1 MKDMLRLWKFLN
13 TVWTCTLSPP
23 FILVPEERLC
33 DGEDVWAQRGWWL
46 YLDEGSHIII
56 EKKHLSVQATD
67 RVPSWNRTN
76 YFDHINA
83 LRFPPWLRHGRAVE
97 HFYGVIAV
105 KEIVVFVVVITV
117 LSLLFLRARQY
128 HHSMLMFPLRRN
140 HGEMRARD
148 IRGSNAAPP

>member
-1 MKDMLRLWKFLN
+1 M
-13 TVWTCTLSPP
+13 
-23 FILVPEERLC
+23 
-33 DGEDVWAQRGWWL
+33 
-46 YLDEGSHIII
+46 
-56 EKKHLSVQATD
+56 
-67 RVPSWNRTN
+67 
-76 YFDHINA
+76 
-83 LRFPPWLRHGRAVE
+83 
-97 HFYGVIAV
+97 VIAV